1 MYRIKEAFIAFWLV
15 LTYKYYYITAA
26 KQMAVEK
33 SGAKCYTSTEALRD
47 NTFLRAVARHAM
59 GTYYEYHPCEDD
71 TLLDRIEDD
80 VTVE

>member
-33 SGAKCYTSTEALRD
+33 SGAKML
-47 NTFLRAVARHAM
+47 HI
-59 GTYYEYHPCEDD
+59 H
-71 TLLDRIEDD
+71 
-80 VTVE
+80 